1 MRKKKKEKRERKK
14 KKISTPLL
22 LLTLTTTNKLDPD
35 LFILVFCQIQNGLL
49 LGPLFTVS
57 WS

>member
-1 MRKKKKEKRERKK
+1 MRKKKEKRKRK

-35 LFILVFCQIQNGLL
+35 LLILVFCQIQNGLL